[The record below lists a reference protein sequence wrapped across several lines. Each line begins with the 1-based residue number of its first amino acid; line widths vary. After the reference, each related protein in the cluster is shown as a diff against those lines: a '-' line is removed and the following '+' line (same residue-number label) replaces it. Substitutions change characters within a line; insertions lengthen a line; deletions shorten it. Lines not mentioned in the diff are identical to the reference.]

1 MRVAKK
7 FLVMILAVV
16 MSMGLTV
23 MGYAATGNDATRG
36 TYSPKKDY
44 IHIWDDN
51 AGSERVYEG
60 GSVLFV
66 NTGKE
71 VQLMTAS
78 LMDYEFGGNGEIKED
93 KNLKMYFNGT
103 CVYDGRGREFCV
115 YFDLPVGEILQV
127 KYKKGCVEV
136 NLVEQEAEQDESKSN
151 NEDLLAQYYAALE
164 KQQSAQ
170 KNASASNED
179 LLAQYYAAL
188 EKQQS
193 AKGTYQGG
201 MTASIKDF

>member
-36 TYSPKKDY
+36 TYSPKKDF
-44 IHIWDDN
+44 ILLVDDY
-51 AGSERVYEG
+51 GVDVVYEG
-60 GSVLFV
+60 GSVLF
-66 NTGKE
+66 
-71 VQLMTAS
+71 APR
-78 LMDYEFGGNGEIKED
+78 GGECAFLTQSYMNYGMGDNVKITED
-93 KNLKMYFNGT
+93 KNLKVYFANN
-103 CVYDGRGREFCV
+103 CIYNGRGREF
-115 YFDLPVGEILQV
+115 YAEMGIPAGAIFQV
-127 KYKKGCVEV
+127 KYKKGCLEV
-136 NLVEQEAEQDESKSN
+136 TPVEQEAQKNVSKSN
-151 NEDLLAQYYAALE
+151 NDDLLAQYYAALE

-188 EKQQS
+188 EKQQNANGGAVTMS
-193 AKGTYQGG
+193 AG
-201 MTASIKDF
+201 SID